1 MEEEILSNHRQILQR
16 IRDYS
21 TEMPREVVGLINLPC
36 GGPIKCHW
44 SHCGTL
50 EEGKREF
57 EENMKIPFTPTV
69 NTLGPVSYQL
79 GVQLLAVGPNK
90 AEQQAGNY
98 FQKGHLL
105 EDLSSECIEEIL
117 NFQIDSPGGGVR
129 ATFLLFTIGG
139 AILDLP
145 NESTAVQIWDV

>member
-69 NTLGPVSYQL
+69 NTLGVSFIRNF
-79 GVQLLAVGPNK
+79 VSFKFSTFFFPP
-90 AEQQAGNY
+90 AGIVPIGSPT
-98 FQKGHLL
+98 F
-105 EDLSSECIEEIL
+105 SCRSE
-117 NFQIDSPGGGVR
+117 
-129 ATFLLFTIGG
+129 
-139 AILDLP
+139 
-145 NESTAVQIWDV
+145 